1 MDEAGSQLGFISQ
14 YQIAEILNFPV
25 IRVHLGA
32 AVLTQNL
39 AQKSTDQIFDYVQI
53 RSYFINEGILFP
65 HHCYCLLRDYMEP
78 SGCISR
84 SAKRI
89 VKLMVAGD

>member
-39 AQKSTDQIFDYVQI
+39 AQKSTDQIFDYV
-53 RSYFINEGILFP
+53 
-65 HHCYCLLRDYMEP
+65 
-78 SGCISR
+78 
-84 SAKRI
+84 
-89 VKLMVAGD
+89 